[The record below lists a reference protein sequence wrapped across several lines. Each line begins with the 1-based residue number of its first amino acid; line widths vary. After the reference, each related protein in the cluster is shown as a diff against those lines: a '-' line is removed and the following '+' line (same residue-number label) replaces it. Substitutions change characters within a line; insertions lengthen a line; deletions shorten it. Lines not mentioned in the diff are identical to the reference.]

1 MELLYTKLVYIDSL
15 HSFFLINE
23 NQKYKSNNNL
33 YSIAGSENLASTN
46 ENKSSSPLFTTTTLN
61 ISNVSNVS
69 IMDKLTLKLVEKYLR
84 KRMNILNKDS
94 NDEIMKNRYLQLN
107 AKKLVVIKYFFNLA
121 FFTISL
127 KYIDIFYRVKFGGK
141 YSHFKSLNIKK
152 NSFTLLEYY

>member
-15 HSFFLINE
+15 HSFFHINE

-33 YSIAGSENLASTN
+33 YSIAGNENLASTN

-61 ISNVSNVS
+61 VSNVS
-69 IMDKLTLKLVEKYLR
+69 IMDKLTLKLVEKYLS
-84 KRMNILNKDS
+84 KRMNILNKDN
-94 NDEIMKNRYLQLN
+94 NDEITKNRYLQLN